1 MEETGKEKR
10 YSRDPEANQI
20 KKRDRRRKK
29 GSLTVEASLVVPLC
43 VMILTFLLSLT
54 FYVYLRC
61 WYTQAAC
68 EVSVQGSGYGVLE
81 GRTGQ
86 EKAEK
91 KWKTKRSESGFS
103 GKGISGEIT
112 GNQKEVRVKITGKV
126 SVWGRLAS
134 GVWDKDR
141 TKNHTTGYICEK
153 SDCSFRTKKKVFRD
167 ENVTEEICSTII
179 WWWRPG
185 RRQKIIS
192 QE

>member
-10 YSRDPEANQI
+10 YSREPEANQI

-112 GNQKEVRVKITGKV
+112 GNQKEVRTCDSAGISESGLSATGSMVQLSDAEDGTDGDPGNGRPV
-126 SVWGRLAS
+126 SADRTAVSGRTVWGRNSA
-134 GVWDKDR
+134 
-141 TKNHTTGYICEK
+141 
-153 SDCSFRTKKKVFRD
+153 
-167 ENVTEEICSTII
+167 
-179 WWWRPG
+179 G
-185 RRQKIIS
+185 RSI
-192 QE
+192 